1 MSNAG
6 QISNISDF
14 VVSKQHLYKGL
25 CAFYLPKTK
34 VVFFFFA
41 MVGLECIG
49 RDCMPKNKFINRDI
63 LPGGKT
69 RLTEQNTL

>member
-6 QISNISDF
+6 QISNISDS
-14 VVSKQHLYKGL
+14 VVSKQHLMKKPL
-25 CAFYLPKTK
+25 RLLLAKTK
-34 VVFFFFA
+34 IVSFFFA
-41 MVGLECIG
+41 MAGLESVG
-49 RDCMPKNKFINRDI
+49 RDCMSKNKFINRDI